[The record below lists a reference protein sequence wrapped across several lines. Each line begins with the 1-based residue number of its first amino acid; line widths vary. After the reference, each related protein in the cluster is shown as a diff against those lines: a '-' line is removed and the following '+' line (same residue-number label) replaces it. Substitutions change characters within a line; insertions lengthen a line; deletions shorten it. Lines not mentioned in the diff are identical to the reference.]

1 MLEESDTSS
10 EISCRKDALNLENG
24 DFKTSIEKAITKL
37 PRIQHLVT
45 KRKKVNF
52 SIQVSRDSIIICFF
66 FVQCHEAEKPP
77 PPPTQESSW
86 EFPRDKLRLQT
97 VLGQGNFGQ
106 VWKAEADDLTG
117 HQGTTRLVA
126 VKTVK
131 EGASARETEDLVREL
146 EIMQQLGNH
155 PNVVTL
161 LGCCT
166 EEGKLRKKNSIV
178 RSFLYRHL
186 CRLPAIANLVLAIYA
201 TILSRSYLHVLSTFS
216 ESE

>member
-1 MLEESDTSS
+1 M
-10 EISCRKDALNLENG
+10 INLI
-24 DFKTSIEKAITKL
+24 FYFIYLFYIY
-37 PRIQHLVT
+37 V
-45 KRKKVNF
+45 F
-52 SIQVSRDSIIICFF
+52 
-66 FVQCHEAEKPP
+66 QCHDAEKPP
-77 PPPTQESSW
+77 PPVKQESRW

-117 HQGTTRLVA
+117 HKGTTRLVA

-131 EGASARETEDLVREL
+131 EGASAREKEDLVREL

-166 EEGKLRKKNSIV
+166 EEGK
-178 RSFLYRHL
+178 HL
-186 CRLPAIANLVLAIYA
+186 CNIILNTLTIYHSLL
-201 TILSRSYLHVLSTFS
+201 TG
-216 ESE
+216 

>member
-1 MLEESDTSS
+1 M
-10 EISCRKDALNLENG
+10 KY
-24 DFKTSIEKAITKL
+24 FL
-37 PRIQHLVT
+37 P
-45 KRKKVNF
+45 
-52 SIQVSRDSIIICFF
+52 
-66 FVQCHEAEKPP
+66 QCHEAEKPP
-77 PPPTQESSW
+77 PPAKQESRW

-117 HQGTTRLVA
+117 HKGTTRLVA

-131 EGASARETEDLVREL
+131 EGASAREKEDLVREL

-166 EEGKLRKKNSIV
+166 EEGLCYISLYQMKKIPIFFIQLTHQIEQLFAIRDKIV
-178 RSFLYRHL
+178 H
-186 CRLPAIANLVLAIYA
+186 
-201 TILSRSYLHVLSTFS
+201 
-216 ESE
+216 